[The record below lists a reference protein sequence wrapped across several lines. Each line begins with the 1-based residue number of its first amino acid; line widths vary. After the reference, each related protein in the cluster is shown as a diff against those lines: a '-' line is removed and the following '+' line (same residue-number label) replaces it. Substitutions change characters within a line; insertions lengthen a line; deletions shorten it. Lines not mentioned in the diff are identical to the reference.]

1 MRFLVLWVF
10 FYSVQTNLN
19 VKIFTHPFS
28 EIYLLYH
35 QKYSIIGISGKKR
48 SIIPTDPRMQL
59 EIIEIYD
66 YYDQPI
72 LFACKNAADHLHLVV
87 AADENDQHE
96 TWLYVRVSA
105 ERLNLIRSGTI
116 DLHDAFADSEN
127 GHLLQVKFSYDNPAS
142 PQIEHL
148 ESNQIP
154 EDMLPT
160 PGECLNLETETFP
173 MLSKT
178 EPTPKSNLTLEL
190 HEHGLKS

>member
-1 MRFLVLWVF
+1 ME
-10 FYSVQTNLN
+10 TDILN
-19 VKIFTHPFS
+19 IS
-28 EIYLLYH
+28 EL
-35 QKYSIIGISGKKR
+35 GR
-48 SIIPTDPRMQL
+48 L

-72 LFACKNAADHLHLVV
+72 LFACKNAAGHLHLVV
-87 AADENDQHE
+87 AADENDQYE

-127 GHLLQVKFSYDNPAS
+127 GHLLQVKFFYNNPTL

-160 PGECLNLETETFP
+160 PGESLDLETETLP
-173 MLSKT
+173 MLSNT
-178 EPTPKSNLTLEL
+178 EPMSKNNQDILPSEIRSTI
-190 HEHGLKS
+190 

>member
-1 MRFLVLWVF
+1 MADILD
-10 FYSVQTNLN
+10 
-19 VKIFTHPFS
+19 IS
-28 EIYLLYH
+28 EF
-35 QKYSIIGISGKKR
+35 GK
-48 SIIPTDPRMQL
+48 L

-72 LFACKNAADHLHLVV
+72 LFACKNAAGHLYLVV

-116 DLHDAFADSEN
+116 DLYDAFADSES
-127 GHLLQVKFSYDNPAS
+127 GHLFQVRFAYDNPTS
-142 PQIEHL
+142 PEVQCL

-160 PGECLNLETETFP
+160 QGECLDLETETLP

-178 EPTPKSNLTLEL
+178 EPMPKDNPTTEQI
-190 HEHGLKS
+190 

>member
-1 MRFLVLWVF
+1 MFDIL
-10 FYSVQTNLN
+10 
-19 VKIFTHPFS
+19 
-28 EIYLLYH
+28 
-35 QKYSIIGISGKKR
+35 SIPELGR
-48 SIIPTDPRMQL
+48 L

-72 LFACKNAADHLHLVV
+72 LFACKNAAGHLHLVV

-105 ERLNLIRSGTI
+105 ERLNFIRSGTI

-127 GHLLQVKFSYDNPAS
+127 GHLLQVKFSYDNPTS
-142 PQIEHL
+142 PQIQHL

-154 EDMLPT
+154 ADMLPT
-160 PGECLNLETETFP
+160 PGECLDLETETLP
-173 MLSKT
+173 MLSKI

-190 HEHGLKS
+190 HEHDLKS

>member
-1 MRFLVLWVF
+1 METDIR
-10 FYSVQTNLN
+10 N
-19 VKIFTHPFS
+19 IS
-28 EIYLLYH
+28 EL
-35 QKYSIIGISGKKR
+35 GK
-48 SIIPTDPRMQL
+48 L
-59 EIIEIYD
+59 EITEIYD

-72 LFACKNAADHLHLVV
+72 LFACKNAAGHLHLVV
-87 AADENDQHE
+87 AADENDHYE
-96 TWLYVRVSA
+96 TWFYVRVSA

-127 GHLLQVKFSYDNPAS
+127 GHLLQVKFFYNNRTL

-160 PGECLNLETETFP
+160 PGECLDLETETIP

-178 EPTPKSNLTLEL
+178 EPMEKTT
-190 HEHGLKS
+190 